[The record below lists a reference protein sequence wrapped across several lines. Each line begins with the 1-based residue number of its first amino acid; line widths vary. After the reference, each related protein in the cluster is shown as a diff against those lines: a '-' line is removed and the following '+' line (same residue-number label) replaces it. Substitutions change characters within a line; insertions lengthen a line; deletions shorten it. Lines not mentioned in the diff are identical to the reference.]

1 MQSGRSGGSGLWR
14 VGRSNSWSSGGK
26 SRSDGPSWR
35 KDLEKGSTRLM
46 EGKKQD
52 GEEVT
57 SPMKEVQPEEQHS
70 VAAKTVLFAKEVN
83 VKEQEGE

>member
-1 MQSGRSGGSGLWR
+1 
-14 VGRSNSWSSGGK
+14 
-26 SRSDGPSWR
+26 
-35 KDLEKGSTRLM
+35 M